1 MGIAP
6 TTLAGLA
13 LEWTG
18 RHHSETGDFQDLST
32 HTICYES
39 ENTCYALAGGKVVGE
54 AKYTYQRLDDQVAIV
69 IYHPD
74 VWQGRNDVELSA
86 IFDFSEMTDRAVIT
100 SGGQPFAVALGN
112 IKLVPMPPRG

>member
-1 MGIAP
+1 MSIAP
-6 TTLAGLA
+6 ASLAGLA

-18 RHHSETGDFQDLST
+18 THHSEADDFHDLST
-32 HTICYES
+32 HTICYET

-54 AKYTYQRLDDQVAIV
+54 ASYTYQRLDDRLAIV

-74 VWQGRNDVELSA
+74 VWQGRDDVVLNA

-100 SGGQPFAVALGN
+100 SGGRPFAVALGA
-112 IKLVPMPPRG
+112 IKNVPMPPRS